1 MSFPNGFSLISVRA
15 KNMRTRHALC
25 QKDTLHHQIELQ
37 MISNVRTTKRVP
49 MNRLSLTHF
58 FQREG
63 DLEGLTPA

>member
-1 MSFPNGFSLISVRA
+1 
-15 KNMRTRHALC
+15 MRTRHALC